1 MKKINLKEIKISDE
15 TKKIIQYVLRI
26 ILIVII
32 SVVFGLTVYS
42 WNARSLRGDIFPMPF
57 KIGIGV
63 VMTGSMDPTITA
75 DDLIIVKKTNDYDI
89 DDIVVYQSEGIL
101 IVHRII
107 RIEGEMIITQGDA
120 NDGEDAPIKKDQ
132 IKGEVI
138 KTYDRIGDFIKMIK
152 SPIGI
157 IIILGSAVLL
167 LVLSYRK
174 EKETEDNKLNSIKD
188 EILKLK
194 KEILEKQNNK

>member
-157 IIILGSAVLL
+157 IIILGSSVLL